1 MLAYNIEQQDHKL
14 LDCVANAEQKVL
26 FELNELA

>member
-1 MLAYNIEQQDHKL
+1 MLAYNIEHKL